1 MLPWKKII
9 QLRVKMIVLLASI
22 SMTTFTIYLIQNKP
36 VEGALDFT
44 FHKDADKSKLSNIN
58 IEIRYNK
65 SGPDEVFLGFDVI
78 RTKEDLDRTSIYHL
92 TTDAVL
98 IPQLDT
104 LATSYKSDLA
114 PLEYV
119 NREFIYVKDD
129 SCRINRHYKGKIF
142 GNNGTHFSKA
152 FHFKYT
158 DGYDGL
164 VDYLPTKITLSNI
177 RHLAMD
183 ELYPAPDFCTI
194 NSVTFESEEKIR
206 QILYDGIRISGSSS
220 PGQYTNQYFYFFQGL
235 ILGVLLIL
243 LIEFF
248 LHPMASKRISDR
260 KTFIMN
266 S

>member
-36 VEGALDFT
+36 GEGALEFT
-44 FHKDADKSKLSNIN
+44 FQKDADKSKFSNIN
-58 IEIRYNK
+58 IEIRHNK

-78 RTKEDLDRTSIYHL
+78 RTKEDSDRTSIYAL
-92 TTDAVL
+92 STDALL

-104 LATSYKSDLA
+104 LSTSYKYSLA
-114 PLEYV
+114 PLEHI

-129 SCRINRHYKGKIF
+129 SCRINRRYKGDIF
-142 GNNGTHFSKA
+142 GNNGTRFSKA
-152 FHFKYT
+152 FYFKYT
-158 DGYDGL
+158 DGFDGL

-177 RHLAMD
+177 HHLAMED
-183 ELYPAPDFCTI
+183 LYPEPDFCNI
-194 NSVTFESEEKIR
+194 NSVTYESEEKIR
-206 QILYDGIRISGSSS
+206 QILYDGIRISGSNS

-260 KTFIMN
+260 KTYIMN